1 MKIEIERA
9 LNCGYRLAVDHHLGW
24 EAFADWKAI
33 QDCNRRAVNAWTR
46 QNTEGRQMGQKTFDR
61 LERVQES
68 AKAKAVELA
77 AKHGWTIREPGLWWQ
92 VLDAENHVIGESF

>member
-1 MKIEIERA
+1 
-9 LNCGYRLAVDHHLGW
+9 
-24 EAFADWKAI
+24 
-33 QDCNRRAVNAWTR
+33 
-46 QNTEGRQMGQKTFDR
+46 MGQKTFDR

-77 AKHGWTIREPGLWWQ
+77 AKHGWTIRVPGLWWQ